1 MFNPLNNHY
10 MSKNNMLLGYARGK
24 VGDLVFARR
33 LGQQT
38 TRAYNSNPKDAKTR
52 SQVTQRVKMANV
64 IAMYRALKNICN
76 HSFEGLDVGQTSY
89 SAFVRANLTGNK
101 VSLTKEAASFGA
113 CVVAPYLISR
123 GSLPSIQVEGTGADA
138 VTNIAVGNLA
148 ISGTTTIGQFAD
160 ALVANNAGIEY
171 GDQLTYVSLV
181 QQTDANSGY
190 PIVVA
195 GIYEVTLNSASTDKV
210 RDFIPEVGSSV
221 KNGFL
226 AHGALIGRGGFT
238 WILSRKQPN
247 SSLMVSTQRL
257 VLTSPDVYD
266 QFATA
271 DANTRAISSYGFTME
286 PILAPGVVGAPAGPS
301 AGGDSGGS
309 SSGGSSEVGGNPS
322 VSSIKV
328 DEDTITAATENE
340 FTLTQGQHTLVIN
353 GSNLSSGMNVTFNN
367 IAVSISSATST
378 TATGTFNLDAQK
390 TISDIILKIN
400 GSSAFTWAAAVVNP

>member
-1 MFNPLNNHY
+1 
-10 MSKNNMLLGYARGK
+10 MLLGYARGK

-38 TRAYNSNPKDAKTR
+38 TRAYNSSPKDAKTR

-89 SAFVRANLTGNK
+89 SAFVKANLTGNK

-138 VTNIAVGNLA
+138 VTNIAVGGLT

-226 AHGALIGRGGFT
+226 AHGALIGRGGFA
-238 WILSRKQPN
+238 WILSRKQPGA
-247 SSLMVSTQRL
+247 SLMVSTQRL

-301 AGGDSGGS
+301 AGSGDSGGS

-340 FTLTQGQHTLVIN
+340 FSLTEGQHTLVIN

-367 IAVSISSATST
+367 IAVTISSATST
-378 TATGTFNLDAQK
+378 TATGTFNLDARK

-400 GSSAFTWAAAVVNP
+400 GSTAFTWAAAVVNP

>member
-1 MFNPLNNHY
+1 
-10 MSKNNMLLGYARGK
+10 MLLGYARGK

-38 TRAYNSNPKDAKTR
+38 TRAYNSSPKDAKTR
-52 SQVTQRVKMANV
+52 SQVTQRVKIANV

-76 HSFEGLDVGQTSY
+76 HSFEGLSVGQTSY
-89 SAFVRANLTGNK
+89 SAFVKANLTGNK

-113 CVVAPYLISR
+113 CVVAPYLVSR

-138 VTNIAVGNLA
+138 VTNIAVGSLT
-148 ISGTTTIGQFAD
+148 ISETTTIGQFAD

-171 GDQLTYVSLV
+171 GDQLTYVSCV

-210 RDFIPEVGSSV
+210 RDYIPEVGSSV

-226 AHGALIGRGGFT
+226 AHGALIGRGGFA
-238 WILSRKQPN
+238 WILSRKQTG

-266 QFATA
+266 QFVTA
-271 DANTRAISSYGFTME
+271 DANTRAIGSYGFTME
-286 PILAPGVVGAPAGPS
+286 PILAPGVTGAPAGPA
-301 AGGDSGGS
+301 AGGGSGS
-309 SSGGSSEVGGNPS
+309 SSGGSSTTGGNPS

-328 DEDTITAATENE
+328 DNDTITAATESG

-367 IAVSISSATST
+367 MSVSISSATST
-378 TATGTFNLDAQK
+378 TATGTFNVDAQK
-390 TISDIILKIN
+390 AVTDINLKIN
-400 GSSAFTWAAAVVNP
+400 GSSVFTWSANGGEVIM

>member
-1 MFNPLNNHY
+1 
-10 MSKNNMLLGYARGK
+10 MLLGYARGK

-38 TRAYNSNPKDAKTR
+38 TRAYNSSPKDAKTR

-76 HSFEGLDVGQTSY
+76 HSFEGLNVGQTSY
-89 SAFVRANLTGNK
+89 SAFVKANLTGNK

-138 VTNIAVGNLA
+138 VTNISVGSLT
-148 ISGTTTIGQFAD
+148 ISGTTTIGEFAD

-195 GIYEVTLNSASTDKV
+195 GIYEVTLNSGSTDKV

-226 AHGALIGRGGFT
+226 AHGALIGRGGFA
-238 WILSRKQPN
+238 WILSRKQTGA
-247 SSLMVSTQRL
+247 SLMVSTQRL
-257 VLTSPDVYD
+257 ILTSPDVYD

-271 DANTRAISSYGFTME
+271 DANTRAINSYGFTME

-301 AGGDSGGS
+301 AGGGSGDSGSGGS
-309 SSGGSSEVGGNPS
+309 SSGGSSEVGSNPS

-328 DEDTITAATENE
+328 DDDTITAATEEE
-340 FTLTQGQHTLVIN
+340 FSLTQGQHTLVIN

-367 IAVSISSATST
+367 IAVTISSATST
-378 TATGTFNLDAQK
+378 SATGTFNLDTQK

-400 GSSAFTWAAAVVNP
+400 GSTAFTWAAAVVNP

>member
-1 MFNPLNNHY
+1 
-10 MSKNNMLLGYARGK
+10 MLLGYARGK

-38 TRAYNSNPKDAKTR
+38 TRAYNSSPKDAKTR
-52 SQVTQRVKMANV
+52 SQVTQRVKIANV

-89 SAFVRANLTGNK
+89 SAFVKANLTGNK
-101 VSLTKEAASFGA
+101 VSLTKEASSFGA

-138 VTNIAVGNLA
+138 VTNIAVGNLT

-226 AHGALIGRGGFT
+226 AHGALIGRGGFA
-238 WILSRKQPN
+238 WILSRKQTG

-301 AGGDSGGS
+301 AGGGSGDSGSGGS

-322 VSSIKV
+322 VSSIQV
-328 DEDTITAATENE
+328 DDNTITAATPDA
-340 FTLTQGQHTLVIN
+340 FTIEQGQHTLVIN

-367 IAVSISSATST
+367 IAVAISSATST
-378 TATGTFNLDAQK
+378 AATGTFNTDAQK
-390 TISDIILKIN
+390 TIQDINLKIN
-400 GSSAFTWAAAVVNP
+400 GSSVFTWAAEINM

>member
-1 MFNPLNNHY
+1 
-10 MSKNNMLLGYARGK
+10 MLLGYARGK

-38 TRAYNSNPKDAKTR
+38 TRAYNSRPKDAKTR

-64 IAMYRALKNICN
+64 IAMYRALKNICD
-76 HSFEGLDVGQTSY
+76 HSFESLNVGQTSY
-89 SAFVRANLTGNK
+89 SAFVKANLTGNK

-138 VTNIAVGNLA
+138 VTNIAVGGLT

-190 PIVVA
+190 PVVVA
-195 GIYEVTLNSASTDKV
+195 GIYEVTLNSSSTDKV

-226 AHGALIGRGGFT
+226 AHGALIGRGGFA
-238 WILSRKQPN
+238 WILSRKQTG

-257 VLTSPDVYD
+257 VLTSPDVYEE
-266 QFATA
+266 FATA

-301 AGGDSGGS
+301 AGSGSGGS
-309 SSGGSSEVGGNPS
+309 SSGGSSSVGSNPS

-328 DEDTITAATENE
+328 DDKTITAAVTGE
-340 FTLTQGQHTLVIN
+340 FTLQQGQHSLVIN
-353 GSNLSSGMNVTFNN
+353 GSNLSSGMNVTLNN
-367 IAVSISSATST
+367 IAVTISSATST

-390 TISDIILKIN
+390 NFLDIVLKIN
-400 GSSAFTWAAAVVNP
+400 NSIVFTWASNGEVDM

>member
-1 MFNPLNNHY
+1 
-10 MSKNNMLLGYARGK
+10 MLLGYARGK
-24 VGDLVFARR
+24 VSDLVFARR

-38 TRAYNSNPKDAKTR
+38 TRAYNSSPLDAKTR

-64 IAMYRALKNICN
+64 IAMYRALKNICD
-76 HSFEGLDVGQTSY
+76 HSFESLNVGQTSY
-89 SAFVRANLTGNK
+89 SAFVKANLTGNK

-138 VTNIAVGNLA
+138 VTNIAVGGLT

-190 PIVVA
+190 PVVVA
-195 GIYEVTLNSASTDKV
+195 GIYEVTLNSSSTDKV

-226 AHGALIGRGGFT
+226 AHGALIGRGGFA
-238 WILSRKQPN
+238 WILSRKQTG

-257 VLTSPDVYD
+257 VLTSPDVYEE
-266 QFATA
+266 FATA

-301 AGGDSGGS
+301 AGSGSGGS
-309 SSGGSSEVGGNPS
+309 SSGGSSGTGGNPS

-328 DEDTITAATENE
+328 DDKTITAAVTGE
-340 FTLTQGQHTLVIN
+340 FTLQQGQHSLVIN
-353 GSNLSSGMNVTFNN
+353 GSNLSSGMNVTLNN
-367 IAVSISSATST
+367 IAVTISSATST

-390 TISDIILKIN
+390 NFLDIVLKIN
-400 GSSAFTWAAAVVNP
+400 NSIVFTWASNGEVDM

>member
-1 MFNPLNNHY
+1 
-10 MSKNNMLLGYARGK
+10 MLLGYARGK

-38 TRAYNSNPKDAKTR
+38 TRAYNSSPKDAKTR

-89 SAFVRANLTGNK
+89 SAFVKANLTGNK

-226 AHGALIGRGGFT
+226 AHGALIGRGGFA
-238 WILSRKQPN
+238 WILSRKQPGA
-247 SSLMVSTQRL
+247 SLMVSTQRL

-301 AGGDSGGS
+301 AGSGDSGGS

-328 DEDTITAATENE
+328 DEETITAASENE
-340 FTLTQGQHTLVIN
+340 FSLTQGQHTLVIN

-367 IAVSISSATST
+367 IAVTISSATST
-378 TATGTFNLDAQK
+378 SATGTFNLDAQK

-400 GSSAFTWAAAVVNP
+400 GSTAFTWAAAVVNP

>member
-1 MFNPLNNHY
+1 
-10 MSKNNMLLGYARGK
+10 MLLGYARGK

-89 SAFVRANLTGNK
+89 SAFVKANLTGNK

-138 VTNIAVGNLA
+138 VTNIAVGNLT

-190 PIVVA
+190 PVVVA

-226 AHGALIGRGGFT
+226 AHGALIGRGGFA
-238 WILSRKQPN
+238 WILSRKPTG

-301 AGGDSGGS
+301 AGSGDSGGS

-328 DEDTITAATENE
+328 DDDTITAVTENE
-340 FTLTQGQHTLVIN
+340 FSLTQGQHNLVIN

-367 IAVSISSATST
+367 IAVTISSATST

-400 GSSAFTWAAAVVNP
+400 GSTAFTWAAAVVNP

>member
-1 MFNPLNNHY
+1 
-10 MSKNNMLLGYARGK
+10 MLLGYARGK

-38 TRAYNSNPKDAKTR
+38 TRAYNSRPKDAKTR

-64 IAMYRALKNICN
+64 IAMYRALKNICD
-76 HSFEGLDVGQTSY
+76 HSFESLNVGQTSY
-89 SAFVRANLTGNK
+89 SAFVKANLTGNK

-138 VTNIAVGNLA
+138 VTNIAVGGLT

-190 PIVVA
+190 PVVVA
-195 GIYEVTLNSASTDKV
+195 GIYEVTLNSSSTDKV

-226 AHGALIGRGGFT
+226 AHGALIGRGGFA
-238 WILSRKQPN
+238 WILSRKQTG

-257 VLTSPDVYD
+257 VLTSPDVYEE
-266 QFATA
+266 FATA

-301 AGGDSGGS
+301 AGSGSGGS
-309 SSGGSSEVGGNPS
+309 SSGGSSGTGGNPS

-328 DEDTITAATENE
+328 DDKTITAAVTGE
-340 FTLTQGQHTLVIN
+340 FTLQQGQHSLVIN
-353 GSNLSSGMNVTFNN
+353 GSNLSSGMNVTLNN
-367 IAVSISSATST
+367 IAVTISSATST

-390 TISDIILKIN
+390 NFLDIVLKIN
-400 GSSAFTWAAAVVNP
+400 NSIVFTWASNGEVDM

>member
-1 MFNPLNNHY
+1 

-38 TRAYNSNPKDAKTR
+38 TRAYNSSPKDAKTR
-52 SQVTQRVKMANV
+52 SQVTQRVKVANV

-89 SAFVRANLTGNK
+89 SAFVKANLTGNK

-190 PIVVA
+190 PVVVA

-226 AHGALIGRGGFT
+226 AHGALIGRGGFA
-238 WILSRKQPN
+238 WILSRKATG

-257 VLTSPDVYD
+257 VLTSPDVYE

-301 AGGDSGGS
+301 AGSGDSGGS

-340 FTLTQGQHTLVIN
+340 FSLTQGQHTLVIN

-378 TATGTFNLDAQK
+378 TATGTFNLDTQK

-400 GSSAFTWAAAVVNP
+400 GSTAFTWAAAVVNP

>member
-1 MFNPLNNHY
+1 

-76 HSFEGLDVGQTSY
+76 HSFEGLSEGQTSY
-89 SAFVRANLTGNK
+89 SAFVKANLTGNK

-138 VTNIAVGNLA
+138 VTNIAVGSLT
-148 ISGTTTIGQFAD
+148 ISETTTIGQFAD

-171 GDQLTYVSLV
+171 GDQLTYVSCV

-210 RDFIPEVGSSV
+210 RDYIPEVGSAV

-226 AHGALIGRGGFT
+226 AHGALIGRGGFA
-238 WILSRKQPN
+238 WILSRKQTG

-266 QFATA
+266 QFVTA
-271 DANTRAISSYGFTME
+271 EANTRAIGSYGFTME
-286 PILAPGVVGAPAGPS
+286 PILAPGVTGAPAGPA
-301 AGGDSGGS
+301 AGGGSGS
-309 SSGGSSEVGGNPS
+309 SSGGSSTTGGNPS

-328 DEDTITAATENE
+328 DDNTITAATESG
-340 FTLTQGQHTLVIN
+340 FTLNQGQHTLVIN

-367 IAVSISSATST
+367 MAVSISSATST
-378 TATGTFNLDAQK
+378 TATGTFNVDTQK
-390 TISDIILKIN
+390 AVADINLKIN
-400 GSSAFTWAAAVVNP
+400 GSSVFTWSANGGEVIM

>member
-1 MFNPLNNHY
+1 
-10 MSKNNMLLGYARGK
+10 MLLGYARGK

-38 TRAYNSNPKDAKTR
+38 TRAYNSSPKDAKTR

-64 IAMYRALKNICN
+64 IAMYRALKSICN

-89 SAFVRANLTGNK
+89 SAFVKANLTGNK

-138 VTNIAVGNLA
+138 VTNIAVGSLT
-148 ISGTTTIGQFAD
+148 ISAETTIGQLAD

-171 GDQLTYVSLV
+171 GDQLTYVSCV
-181 QQTDANSGY
+181 QQTDANTGY

-195 GIYEVTLNSASTDKV
+195 GIYEVTLNSASQDKV
-210 RDFIPEVGSSV
+210 RDYIPEVGSAV

-226 AHGALIGRGGFT
+226 AHGALIGRGGFA
-238 WILSRKQPN
+238 WILSRKPTG

-286 PILAPGVVGAPAGPS
+286 PILAPGVTGAPAGPA
-301 AGGDSGGS
+301 AGSGSGS
-309 SSGGSSEVGGNPS
+309 SSGGSSGTGANPS

-328 DEDTITAATENE
+328 DNNTITAATESE
-340 FTLTQGQHTLVIN
+340 FTLNQGQHTLTIN
-353 GSNLSSGMNVTFNN
+353 GSNLSSDMSVTFNN
-367 IAVSISSATST
+367 IAVTISSATST

-390 TISDIILKIN
+390 TISDVNLKIN
-400 GSSAFTWAAAVVNP
+400 GSSVFTWAADGGEVDM

>member
-1 MFNPLNNHY
+1 
-10 MSKNNMLLGYARGK
+10 MLLGYARGK

-76 HSFEGLDVGQTSY
+76 HSFEGLNAGQTPY
-89 SAFVRANLTGNK
+89 SAFVKANLTGNK

-138 VTNIAVGNLA
+138 VTNIAVGNLT

-238 WILSRKQPN
+238 WILSRKQTG

-301 AGGDSGGS
+301 AGSGSGSGSGGS

-328 DEDTITAATENE
+328 DEDTITAAVEEE
-340 FTLTQGQHTLVIN
+340 FSLTQGQHTLVIN
-353 GSNLSSGMNVTFNN
+353 GSNLSSGMTVTFNN
-367 IAVSISSATST
+367 IAVNISSATST
-378 TATGTFNLDAQK
+378 TATGTFSLDSQK

-400 GSSAFTWAAAVVNP
+400 GSTAFTWAAAVVNP

>member
-1 MFNPLNNHY
+1 

-38 TRAYNSNPKDAKTR
+38 TRAYNSSPKDAKTR

-89 SAFVRANLTGNK
+89 SAFVKANLTGNK

-138 VTNIAVGNLA
+138 VTNIAVGSLT
-148 ISGTTTIGQFAD
+148 ISETTTIGQFAD

-181 QQTDANSGY
+181 QQTDANTGY

-210 RDFIPEVGSSV
+210 RDYIPEVGSAV
-221 KNGFL
+221 KNGFM
-226 AHGALIGRGGFT
+226 AHGALIGRGGFA
-238 WILSRKQPN
+238 WILSRKQTG

-286 PILAPGVVGAPAGPS
+286 PILAPGVAGAPAGPA
-301 AGGDSGGS
+301 AGGGSGS
-309 SSGGSSEVGGNPS
+309 SSGGSSTTGGNPS

-328 DEDTITAATENE
+328 DNNTITAATENE

-367 IAVSISSATST
+367 MAVTISSATST
-378 TATGTFNLDAQK
+378 TATGTFNVDAQK
-390 TISDIILKIN
+390 TVSDINLKIN
-400 GSSAFTWAAAVVNP
+400 GSSVFTWAANGGEVDM

>member
-1 MFNPLNNHY
+1 

-38 TRAYNSNPKDAKTR
+38 TRAYNSSPKDAKTR

-89 SAFVRANLTGNK
+89 SAFVKANLTGNK

-195 GIYEVTLNSASTDKV
+195 GIYEVTLNSASTDKI

-226 AHGALIGRGGFT
+226 AHGALIGRGGFA
-238 WILSRKQPN
+238 WILSRKQPGA
-247 SSLMVSTQRL
+247 SLMVSTQRL

-301 AGGDSGGS
+301 AGSGDSGGS

-328 DEDTITAATENE
+328 DDDTITAAVEEE
-340 FTLTQGQHTLVIN
+340 FSLTQGQHTLVIN

-367 IAVSISSATST
+367 IAVTISSATST
-378 TATGTFNLDAQK
+378 TATGTFNLDARK

-400 GSSAFTWAAAVVNP
+400 GSTAFTWAAAVVNP

>member
-1 MFNPLNNHY
+1 
-10 MSKNNMLLGYARGK
+10 MLLGYARGK

-52 SQVTQRVKMANV
+52 SQVTQRVKVANV

-89 SAFVRANLTGNK
+89 SAFVKANLTGNK

-138 VTNIAVGNLA
+138 VTNIAVGNLT

-226 AHGALIGRGGFT
+226 AHGALIGRGGFA
-238 WILSRKQPN
+238 WILSRKPTG

-301 AGGDSGGS
+301 AGSGDSGGS

-340 FTLTQGQHTLVIN
+340 FSLTQGQHTLVIN

-400 GSSAFTWAAAVVNP
+400 GSTAFTWAAAVVNP

>member
-1 MFNPLNNHY
+1 

-38 TRAYNSNPKDAKTR
+38 TRAYNSSPKDAKTR
-52 SQVTQRVKMANV
+52 SQVTQRVKIANV

-89 SAFVRANLTGNK
+89 SAFVKANLTGNK

-138 VTNIAVGNLA
+138 VTNIATGNLD

-195 GIYEVTLNSASTDKV
+195 GIYEGTLNSASTDKV
-210 RDFIPEVGSSV
+210 RDYIPEVGSSV

-226 AHGALIGRGGFT
+226 AHGALIGRGGFA
-238 WILSRKQPN
+238 WILSRKPTG

-340 FTLTQGQHTLVIN
+340 FSLTQGQHTLVIN

-367 IAVSISSATST
+367 IAVTISSASST
-378 TATGTFNLDAQK
+378 TATGSFNLDKQK
-390 TISDIILKIN
+390 TITDIILKIN
-400 GSSAFTWAAAVVNP
+400 GSTAFTWAAAVVNP

>member
-1 MFNPLNNHY
+1 

-38 TRAYNSNPKDAKTR
+38 TRAYNANPKDAKTR
-52 SQVTQRVKMANV
+52 SQVTQRVKVANV

-89 SAFVRANLTGNK
+89 SAFVKANLTGNK

-138 VTNIAVGNLA
+138 VTNIAVGNLT

-181 QQTDANSGY
+181 QQTDANTSY
-190 PIVVA
+190 PVVVA
-195 GIYEVTLNSASTDKV
+195 GIYEVTLNSSSTDKV

-226 AHGALIGRGGFT
+226 AHGALIGRGGFA
-238 WILSRKQPN
+238 WILSRKPTG

-301 AGGDSGGS
+301 AGSGDSGGS
-309 SSGGSSEVGGNPS
+309 SSGGSSVVGGNPS

-328 DEDTITAATENE
+328 DEDTITAATEEE
-340 FTLTQGQHTLVIN
+340 FSLMQGQHTLVIN

-400 GSSAFTWAAAVVNP
+400 GSTAFTWAAAVVNP

>member
-1 MFNPLNNHY
+1 
-10 MSKNNMLLGYARGK
+10 MLLGYARGK

-89 SAFVRANLTGNK
+89 SAFVKANLTGNK

-138 VTNIAVGNLA
+138 VTNIAVGNLT

-195 GIYEVTLNSASTDKV
+195 GIYEVTLNSGSTDKV
-210 RDFIPEVGSSV
+210 RDFIPEVGTTV

-226 AHGALIGRGGFT
+226 AHGALIGRGGFA
-238 WILSRKQPN
+238 WILSRKPTGA
-247 SSLMVSTQRL
+247 SLMVSTQRL

-301 AGGDSGGS
+301 AGGGSGDSGSGGS

-328 DEDTITAATENE
+328 DDDTITAATPDE

-367 IAVSISSATST
+367 IAVTISSASST
-378 TATGTFNLDAQK
+378 AATGTFNIDAQTTVK
-390 TISDIILKIN
+390 DIILKIN
-400 GSSAFTWAAAVVNP
+400 GSSVFTWAAEINM

>member
-1 MFNPLNNHY
+1 

-38 TRAYNSNPKDAKTR
+38 TRAYNSSPKDAKTR

-89 SAFVRANLTGNK
+89 SAFVKANLTGNK

-195 GIYEVTLNSASTDKV
+195 GIYEVTLNSASTDKI

-226 AHGALIGRGGFT
+226 AHGALIGRGGFA
-238 WILSRKQPN
+238 WILSRKQPGA
-247 SSLMVSTQRL
+247 SLMVSTQRL

-301 AGGDSGGS
+301 AGSGDSGGS

-328 DEDTITAATENE
+328 DDNTITAAVEEE
-340 FTLTQGQHTLVIN
+340 FSLTQGQHTLVIN

-367 IAVSISSATST
+367 IAVTISSATST

-390 TISDIILKIN
+390 TISDIILKLN
-400 GSSAFTWAAAVVNP
+400 GSTAFTWAAAVVNP

>member
-1 MFNPLNNHY
+1 
-10 MSKNNMLLGYARGK
+10 MLLGYARGK

-38 TRAYNSNPKDAKTR
+38 TRAYNSSPKDAKTR
-52 SQVTQRVKMANV
+52 SQVTQRVKIANV

-89 SAFVRANLTGNK
+89 SAFVKANLTGNK

-123 GSLPSIQVEGTGADA
+123 GSLPSIQVEGTGENA

-226 AHGALIGRGGFT
+226 AHGALIGRGGFA
-238 WILSRKQPN
+238 WILSRKPTG

-301 AGGDSGGS
+301 AGSGDSGGS

-328 DEDTITAATENE
+328 DNDTITAATENE
-340 FTLTQGQHTLVIN
+340 FTLQQGQHTLVIN

-367 IAVSISSATST
+367 IAVTISSASST
-378 TATGTFNLDAQK
+378 TATGTFNLDARK

-400 GSSAFTWAAAVVNP
+400 GSTAFTWAAAVVNP

>member
-1 MFNPLNNHY
+1 

-38 TRAYNSNPKDAKTR
+38 TRAYNSSPKDAKTR

-89 SAFVRANLTGNK
+89 SAFVKANLTGNK

-138 VTNIAVGNLA
+138 VTNIAVGNLT

-226 AHGALIGRGGFT
+226 AHGALIGRGGFA
-238 WILSRKQPN
+238 WILSRKQPGA
-247 SSLMVSTQRL
+247 SLMVSTQRL

-301 AGGDSGGS
+301 AGSGDSGGS

-328 DEDTITAATENE
+328 DDDTITAATENE
-340 FTLTQGQHTLVIN
+340 FSLTQGQHTLVIN

-367 IAVSISSATST
+367 IAVTISSATST
-378 TATGTFNLDAQK
+378 SATGTFNLDAQK

-400 GSSAFTWAAAVVNP
+400 GSTAFTWAAAVVNP

>member
-1 MFNPLNNHY
+1 

-38 TRAYNSNPKDAKTR
+38 TRAYNSSPKDAKTR

-89 SAFVRANLTGNK
+89 SAFVKSNLTGNK

-138 VTNIAVGNLA
+138 VTNIAVGGLT

-226 AHGALIGRGGFT
+226 AHGALIGRGGFA
-238 WILSRKQPN
+238 WILSRKQTG

-257 VLTSPDVYD
+257 ILTSPDVYD

-301 AGGDSGGS
+301 AGGGSGDSGSGGS

-328 DEDTITAATENE
+328 DEDTITAAVEEE
-340 FTLTQGQHTLVIN
+340 FSLTQGQHTLVIN

-367 IAVSISSATST
+367 IAVTISSATST
-378 TATGTFNLDAQK
+378 SATGTFNLDAQK
-390 TISDIILKIN
+390 TIRDIILKIN
-400 GSSAFTWAAAVVNP
+400 GSTAFTWAAAVVNP

>member
-1 MFNPLNNHY
+1 
-10 MSKNNMLLGYARGK
+10 MLLGYARGK

-38 TRAYNSNPKDAKTR
+38 TRAYNSRPKDAKTR

-64 IAMYRALKNICN
+64 IAMYRALKNVCD
-76 HSFEGLDVGQTSY
+76 HSFESLNVGQTSY
-89 SAFVRANLTGNK
+89 SAFVKANLTGNK

-138 VTNIAVGNLA
+138 VTNIAVGGLT

-190 PIVVA
+190 PVVVA
-195 GIYEVTLNSASTDKV
+195 GIYEVTLNSSSTDKV

-226 AHGALIGRGGFT
+226 AHGALIGRGGFA
-238 WILSRKQPN
+238 WILSRKQTG

-257 VLTSPDVYD
+257 VLTSPDVYEE
-266 QFATA
+266 FATA

-301 AGGDSGGS
+301 AGSGSGGS
-309 SSGGSSEVGGNPS
+309 SSGGSSGTGSNPS

-328 DEDTITAATENE
+328 DDKTITAAVTGE
-340 FTLTQGQHTLVIN
+340 FTLQQGQHSLVIN
-353 GSNLSSGMNVTFNN
+353 GSNLSSGMNVTLNN
-367 IAVSISSATST
+367 IAVTISSATST

-390 TISDIILKIN
+390 NFLDIVLKIN
-400 GSSAFTWAAAVVNP
+400 NSIVFTWASNGEVDM

>member
-1 MFNPLNNHY
+1 

-38 TRAYNSNPKDAKTR
+38 TRAYNANPKDAKTR
-52 SQVTQRVKMANV
+52 SQVTQRVKVANV

-89 SAFVRANLTGNK
+89 SAFVKANLTGNK

-138 VTNIAVGNLA
+138 VTNIAVGNLT

-181 QQTDANSGY
+181 QQTDANTSY

-195 GIYEVTLNSASTDKV
+195 GIYEVTLNSSSTDKV

-226 AHGALIGRGGFT
+226 AHGALIGRGGFA
-238 WILSRKQPN
+238 WILSRKSTG
-247 SSLMVSTQRL
+247 SSLMVSTQRI

-301 AGGDSGGS
+301 AGGESGGS

-340 FTLTQGQHTLVIN
+340 FSLTSGQHTLVIN

-367 IAVSISSATST
+367 IAVTISSATST
-378 TATGTFNLDAQK
+378 TATGTFNLDTQK
-390 TISDIILKIN
+390 TISDILLKIN
-400 GSSAFTWAAAVVNP
+400 GATAFTWAAAVVNP

>member
-1 MFNPLNNHY
+1 
-10 MSKNNMLLGYARGK
+10 MLLGYARGK

-38 TRAYNSNPKDAKTR
+38 TRAYNSRPKDAKTR

-64 IAMYRALKNICN
+64 IAMYRALKNICD
-76 HSFEGLDVGQTSY
+76 HSFESLNVGQTSY
-89 SAFVRANLTGNK
+89 SAFVKANLTGNK

-138 VTNIAVGNLA
+138 VTNIAVGGLT

-190 PIVVA
+190 PVVVA
-195 GIYEVTLNSASTDKV
+195 GIYEVTLNSSSTDKV

-226 AHGALIGRGGFT
+226 AHGALIGRGGFA
-238 WILSRKQPN
+238 WILSRKQTG

-257 VLTSPDVYD
+257 VLTSPDVYEE
-266 QFATA
+266 FATA

-301 AGGDSGGS
+301 AGSGSGGS
-309 SSGGSSEVGGNPS
+309 SSGGSSGTGSNPS

-328 DEDTITAATENE
+328 DDKTITAAVTGE
-340 FTLTQGQHTLVIN
+340 FTLQQGQHSLVIN
-353 GSNLSSGMNVTFNN
+353 GSNLSSGMNVTLNN
-367 IAVSISSATST
+367 IAVTISSATST

-390 TISDIILKIN
+390 NFLDIVLKIN
-400 GSSAFTWAAAVVNP
+400 NSIVFTWASDGEINM

>member
-1 MFNPLNNHY
+1 
-10 MSKNNMLLGYARGK
+10 MLLGYARGK

-38 TRAYNSNPKDAKTR
+38 TRAYNSSPKDAKTR

-89 SAFVRANLTGNK
+89 SAFVKANLTGNK

-226 AHGALIGRGGFT
+226 AHGALIGRGGFA
-238 WILSRKQPN
+238 WILSRKQPGA
-247 SSLMVSTQRL
+247 SLMVSTQRL

-301 AGGDSGGS
+301 AGSGDSGGS

-322 VSSIKV
+322 VSSIMV
-328 DEDTITAATENE
+328 DEDTITAATEEE
-340 FTLTQGQHTLVIN
+340 FSLTQGQHTLVIN

-367 IAVSISSATST
+367 IAVTISSATST

-390 TISDIILKIN
+390 TIRDIILKIN